1 MAKVLKQTVLAGGV
15 LHPAGT
21 PATEA
26 LEDQIPAR
34 FWSTDAATDHTESSA
49 EKPKRPRKPQARQE
63 D

>member
-1 MAKVLKQTVLAGGV
+1 VLAGGV